1 MKLKGV
7 LVIFVILLA
16 FWLILNNSVSPA
28 VLLSGGVIALAIAI
42 GFCRECTVFSELK
55 LTPRAFL
62 YTLIYLVVFLGELV
76 KANLDMASKVLS
88 PSLPI
93 SPGIIRARTTLK
105 SRMARLIL
113 ANSITLT
120 PGTFTIDIRGDELYI
135 HCVNI
140 KGEDAEAYGSRIIRK
155 FEKYLEVIYG

>member
-16 FWLILNNSVSPA
+16 YWLILNNSVSPA
-28 VLLSGGVIALAIAI
+28 VLVSGGIIALAIAI
-42 GFCRECTVFSELK
+42 GFCRECPVFNELN

-62 YTLIYLVVFLGELV
+62 YTLIYLVVFLGELI

-93 SPGIIRARTTLK
+93 NPGIIRARTTLK

-140 KGEDAEAYGSRIIRK
+140 NGEDAEAYGSRIIRK